1 MSTLAVLEQELKF
14 FVPEN
19 ARPGLLNAFDAVRTG
34 RISLNAIYFDTPERE
49 LALNDIALRLRKE
62 NTQWVQTV
70 KLPGPDTLS
79 RIEINHP
86 RPGPELDLDLYKGTD
101 AEAALLPH
109 AGRIQARYQTN
120 IMRELALVQHAGS
133 ELELAY
139 DVGYIESQGLR
150 LPVNELEVE
159 LLQGDCPAMFEV
171 GQRWL
176 YKHGLLLELR
186 SKSER
191 GDALAG
197 LAERR
202 LARAASEVLQPEQVA
217 AALTRKAYQL
227 AKPHFVDTRDLEQ
240 FYRRSA
246 SMSLEQVIR
255 NAALLA
261 GVDGIRPSP
270 ILQADYLAMMR
281 VGLRRL
287 RSCRKLFKLWLNA
300 GEGYANTRLT
310 HYFDLFGKAR
320 DHDMVQLEI
329 TPLLLQ
335 AGMPGP
341 APQIEPAHVE
351 HDPVELAAAAEFQSL
366 LLSNLQSLVCGPAL
380 DLHGV
385 DNPEHLIEERITR
398 WFNTIQLRS
407 QRFAQISQEKQHR
420 LRNRIKSL
428 RYCLE
433 FLQSADDEGLHKVLR
448 ECQALIGAVT
458 DVDVALQ
465 WYGQHA
471 VSPEQAQFARAWL
484 TQARQTRAAQAQR
497 ALNALGQH
505 RPEQRLARH

>member
-1 MSTLAVLEQELKF
+1 MLEQELKF

-19 ARPGLLNAFDAVRTG
+19 ARPGLLTAFEAVRTG
-34 RISLNAIYFDTPERE
+34 SITLNAIYFDTPERE
-49 LALNDIALRLRKE
+49 LARTDVALRLRKE
-62 NTQWVQTV
+62 GGQWMQTV

-86 RPGPELDLDLYKGTD
+86 RPGPELDLELYRGTA
-101 AEAALLPH
+101 AEAALLPY
-109 AGRIQARYQTN
+109 AGRIQARYQTE
-120 IMRELALVQHAGS
+120 ILRGLAVLQHAGS

-139 DVGYIESQGLR
+139 DVGHIESQGLR

-159 LLQGDCPAMFEV
+159 LIRGDSAAMFEI

-176 YKHGLLLELR
+176 YKHNLILELR

-191 GDALAG
+191 GDALAS
-197 LAERR
+197 LADRR
-202 LARAASEVLQPEQVA
+202 LARTLTDTLQPEQVA

-227 AKPHFVDTRDLEQ
+227 PKPHFVDTRDLEQ

-261 GVDGIRPSP
+261 GVDGIRPAAP
-270 ILQADYLAMMR
+270 LQADYLAMMR

-287 RSCRKLFKLWLNA
+287 RSCRKLFNPWLNA
-300 GEGYANTRLT
+300 SEGYANTRLA
-310 HYFDLFGKAR
+310 HYFGLFGKAR
-320 DHDMVQLEI
+320 DQDLVQLEI

-341 APQIEPAHVE
+341 APQLEPAHVE

-385 DNPEHLIEERITR
+385 QDPDHLIEARIAR
-398 WFNTIQLRS
+398 WFNNIQLRS
-407 QRFAQISQEKQHR
+407 QRFAQLSQEKQHR

-433 FLQSADDEGLHKVLR
+433 FLQGADDEGLHKVLR

-458 DVDVALQ
+458 DVDVALH
-465 WYGQHA
+465 WYARHA
-471 VSPEQAQFARAWL
+471 VSPEQAQFARRWL
-484 TQARQTRAAQAQR
+484 TQARETRAAQAQR

-505 RPEQRLARH
+505 RPQPRLARH

>member
-1 MSTLAVLEQELKF
+1 VVEQELKF
-14 FVPEN
+14 FVPES
-19 ARPGLLNAFDAVRTG
+19 ARPGLLTALDAARTG
-34 RISLNAIYFDTPERE
+34 RITLNAIYFDTPERD
-49 LALNDIALRLRKE
+49 LALTDIALRLRKE
-62 NTQWVQTV
+62 GEQWVQTV

-86 RPGPELDLDLYKGTD
+86 RPGPQLDLELYRGSP
-101 AEAALLPH
+101 AESALLPY
-109 AGRIQARYQTN
+109 AGRIKARYQTN
-120 IMRELALVQHAGS
+120 ILRELALVQHAGS

-139 DVGYIESQGLR
+139 DVGYIESNGLR
-150 LPVNELEVE
+150 LSVNELEVE
-159 LLQGDCPAMFEV
+159 LIHGDSSAMFEI

-176 YKHGLLLELR
+176 YKHSLILELR

-202 LARAASEVLQPEQVA
+202 LARGQTDALAPAQVA

-261 GVDGIRPSP
+261 GVDGIRPVAT
-270 ILQADYLAMMR
+270 LQADYLAMMR

-287 RSCRKLFKLWLNA
+287 RSCRKLFKPWLNA
-300 GEGYANTRLT
+300 SEGYANTRLA
-310 HYFDLFGKAR
+310 HYFGLFGKAR
-320 DHDMVQLEI
+320 DHDLVQLEI

-335 AGMPGP
+335 SGMPGP

-366 LLSNLQSLVCGPAL
+366 LLNNLQSLVCGPAL

-385 DNPEHLIEERITR
+385 DEPDQLIEERITR

-433 FLQSADDEGLHKVLR
+433 FLQSADDAGLHAVLR
-448 ECQALIGAVT
+448 DCQALIGAVT
-458 DVDVALQ
+458 DVDVALY
-465 WYGQHA
+465 WYSQHA
-471 VSPEQAQFARAWL
+471 LSPEQAQFARRWL
-484 TQARQTRAAQAQR
+484 RQARETRAAQAQR

-505 RPEQRLARH
+505 RPQPSLARH